1 MRLINLD
8 LTLLKA
14 EVRKVWGRPVFELA
28 VGLVFFISITT
39 VQTLFEITTVG
50 RLDSAFNT
58 LVTDFLVRI
67 TGAQM
72 LPLVILSGILV
83 SLSFARDYEQGLM
96 QTLLSLPVSRTSIF
110 AVKFVAVVLPLTI
123 LSWGITL
130 FIMVMNYFTAASGLL
145 VLQVS
150 FWALPVTFFAVMF
163 YAGLASLIALALKK
177 TITSTLTTVLTG
189 FFVWFISTLTPEV
202 LGPIADYLV
211 FSPYAAPINT
221 LKRVLDIRNPEPG
234 LETALPPWGFF
245 LLIIFYAAVFLVPTY
260 IYFTKKFE
268 VKE

>member
-1 MRLINLD
+1 MD
-8 LTLLKA
+8 LALLKA
-14 EVRKVWGRPVFELA
+14 DMRKVWGRPTLELA

-39 VQTLFEITTVG
+39 VQTLFEITTVT
-50 RLDSAFNT
+50 RLESAFNT
-58 LVTDFLVRI
+58 VVTDTLVRI
-67 TGAQM
+67 TSTQM

-110 AVKFVAVVLPLTI
+110 AVKFVAVVLPLTL

-130 FIMVMNYFTAASGLL
+130 FIMVMNYFTAGNGLL
-145 VLQVS
+145 VIQIAA
-150 FWALPVTFFAVMF
+150 WALPVTFFAVMF
-163 YAGLASLIALALKK
+163 YAGLAALIALALKK
-177 TITSTLTTVLTG
+177 TITSTLATVLAG
-189 FFVWFISTLTPEV
+189 FFVSFITTLTPEV

-211 FSPYAAPINT
+211 FTPYAAPIMT
-221 LKRVLDIRNPEPG
+221 LKRVLGVRQLAEPG
-234 LETALPPWGFF
+234 LEMSLPPWGFF
-245 LLIIFYAAVFLVPTY
+245 ILIIFYAVVFLVPTY

>member
-1 MRLINLD
+1 MKLINFD
-8 LTLLKA
+8 WTLLKA
-14 EVRKVWGRPVFELA
+14 DMRKVWSRPTFELA
-28 VGLVFFISITT
+28 VGLAFFISITS
-39 VQTLFEITTVG
+39 VQTLFEVTTV
-50 RLDSAFNT
+50 SADFYSVITET
-58 LVTDFLVRI
+58 LVRVT
-67 TGAQM
+67 TTQM

-110 AVKFVAVVLPLTI
+110 AVKFVAVVLPLI
-123 LSWGITL
+123 LLSWGITL

-145 VLQVS
+145 VLQLS
-150 FWALPVTFFAVMF
+150 FWALPVTLFAVMF

-177 TITSTLTTVLTG
+177 TITSTLATVLAG
-189 FFVWFISTLTPEV
+189 FFVWFITTLTPEV

-211 FSPYAAPINT
+211 FSPYAAPLWA
-221 LKRVLDIRNPEPG
+221 LKRLFGTRPMSEPG
-234 LETALPPWGFF
+234 LEMNLPPWGFF
-245 LLIIFYAAVFLVPTY
+245 ILIIFYAFVFLVPTY